1 MCTYIGTSEMYDN
14 DSYHYELYFN
24 TLLSKHAKVMFANM
38 EIAPPYMENC
48 VLNFYY
54 YDLLS

>member
-1 MCTYIGTSEMYDN
+1 MCTYIGKREICDK

-24 TLLSKHAKVMFANM
+24 TLQSKHAKAMFSNV
-38 EIAPPYMENC
+38 EIAPPYMESC

-54 YDLLS
+54 DLPS